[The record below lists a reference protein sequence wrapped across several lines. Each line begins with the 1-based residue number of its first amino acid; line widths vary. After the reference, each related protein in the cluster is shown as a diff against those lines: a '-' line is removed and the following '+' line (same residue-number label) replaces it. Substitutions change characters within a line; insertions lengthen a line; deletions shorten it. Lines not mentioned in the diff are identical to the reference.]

1 MPDEIISI
9 NANIECACGDR
20 PVAFFRA
27 MLRKVGDEWVV
38 LVPTDQD
45 AMCDC
50 GRTYQPEDPA
60 VDMPVTYRAPI
71 RKGVEVTA
79 RVKLLETNGGD

>member
-9 NANIECACGDR
+9 NANIECECGDR
-20 PVAFFRA
+20 PVAFFEAR
-27 MLRKVGDEWVV
+27 LRQVGKEWVV
-38 LVPTDQD
+38 LVPIDQD
-45 AMCDC
+45 SMCEC
-50 GRTYQPEDPA
+50 GRTYQPDDPA
-60 VDMPVTYRAPI
+60 VDMPVRYRAAI